1 MASPKPPGRM
11 ICKKISRSKG
21 VAKLSPEA
29 VGLFCMILPHLDSYG
44 KLNGDP
50 RFIKAEVV
58 PLIPWLTIP
67 VIINCL
73 KEIDEN
79 TNVRWFQG
87 DDSTCYIHATHFN
100 RYQKLRDDRLGRDDR
115 PSFNGEVR
123 E

>member
-1 MASPKPPGRM
+1 M
-11 ICKKISRSKG
+11 
-21 VAKLSPEA
+21 AKLSPEA
-29 VGLFCMILPHLDSYG
+29 VALFCMILPHLDSYG

-58 PLIPWLTIP
+58 PLIPWLTIQ

-73 KEIDEN
+73 VEIERN
-79 TNVRWFQG
+79 TNVRWFRG
-87 DDSTCYIHATHFN
+87 DDGTPYIHATHFG

-115 PSFNGEVR
+115 PSFDGEVR